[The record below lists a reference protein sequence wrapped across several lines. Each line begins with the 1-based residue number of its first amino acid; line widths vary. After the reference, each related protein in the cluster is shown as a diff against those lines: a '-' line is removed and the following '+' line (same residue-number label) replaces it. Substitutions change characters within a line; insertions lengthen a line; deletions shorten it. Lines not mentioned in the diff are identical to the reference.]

1 MIMQPK
7 TDWFFNDN
15 DYQDDRYHPLEKM
28 KPRREG
34 AMPTSSHRGRRIGAY
49 RKREGRP
56 GQFTKATTVRGMQYR
71 RRKKVLLAPEA
82 TAWS

>member
-1 MIMQPK
+1 MIMQPQI
-7 TDWFFNDN
+7 DWFFNDN
-15 DYQDDRYHPLEKM
+15 DYQDDTYRPLEKM

-34 AMPTSSHRGRRIGAY
+34 AMPTSCHRSRRVGAY
-49 RKREGRP
+49 RKGEGRP
-56 GQFTKATTVRGMQYR
+56 AQSTKAATVEGMQYR

>member
-15 DYQDDRYHPLEKM
+15 DYQDDRYRPLEKM
-28 KPRREG
+28 NPRREG

-49 RKREGRP
+49 RKGEGRL
-56 GQFTKATTVRGMQYR
+56 GRFTTAATVGNMHYR

-82 TAWS
+82 IARS

>member
-7 TDWFFNDN
+7 TDRFFNDN
-15 DYQDDRYHPLEKM
+15 DYQDDRYRPLEKM
-28 KPRREG
+28 NPRREG

-49 RKREGRP
+49 RKGEGRP
-56 GQFTKATTVRGMQYR
+56 GPSTTAATVGGMQYR

>member
-7 TDWFFNDN
+7 NDWFFNDN

-49 RKREGRP
+49 RKREWRP
-56 GQFTKATTVRGMQYR
+56 GQFAKATTVGGMLYR

>member
-49 RKREGRP
+49 RKGEGRP
-56 GQFTKATTVRGMQYR
+56 GQSTKATTVGGMQYR
-71 RRKKVLLAPEA
+71 RRKKVLLALEA